1 MSKNLRILIALVIVA
16 GIAYWLMSRNSW
28 STFKGDLKEF
38 AIKDTATITRMFFAD
53 KRGNKVLLQR
63 NEQKIWMV
71 DNKFIADQ
79 DKVNLILST
88 MHDVEVKNPIAETE
102 HNSVVSILAT
112 QGIKAEFYAGE
123 KLIKTI
129 YVGSS
134 TPDQVGTYMLVDG
147 SAKPYVTHI
156 NGFVGYLTPRFI
168 SKQKLW
174 KSKQIFNLNANE
186 IKSISIQY
194 PMDMKQSFTIENG
207 ITPILR
213 SNNIAMKADEKF
225 LKYYLGSFRNIFFE
239 GYIESTQAEKDSVHR
254 LTPFCVIEVIKANGE
269 KIALQVNVKA
279 IDSHTKLHYDDQGK
293 AMQFDTEKY
302 FAFINNDSDMVLIQ
316 QYVFGKL
323 FKTLDEILIVKS

>member
-168 SKQKLW
+168 NKQKLW
-174 KSKQIFNLNANE
+174 KSKQIFNLNANDV
-186 IKSISIQY
+186 IDVY
-194 PMDMKQSFTIENG
+194 VYAYTNTATFN
-207 ITPILR
+207 
-213 SNNIAMKADEKF
+213 
-225 LKYYLGSFRNIFFE
+225 
-239 GYIESTQAEKDSVHR
+239 TQA
-254 LTPFCVIEVIKANGE
+254 TN
-269 KIALQVNVKA
+269 
-279 IDSHTKLHYDDQGK
+279 
-293 AMQFDTEKY
+293 Y
-302 FAFINNDSDMVLIQ
+302 FQITGA
-316 QYVFGKL
+316 
-323 FKTLDEILIVKS
+323 TA